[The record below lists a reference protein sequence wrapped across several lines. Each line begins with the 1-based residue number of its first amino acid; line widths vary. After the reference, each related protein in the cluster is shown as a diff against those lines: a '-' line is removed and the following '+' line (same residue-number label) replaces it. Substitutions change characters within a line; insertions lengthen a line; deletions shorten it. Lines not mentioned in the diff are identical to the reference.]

1 MSRFE
6 KEVLNGENWHSGMT
20 QIKNDGKFEIYIE
33 NPSEVSMIRILDNL
47 GKTIDTRTVVK
58 KENQY
63 YNNTLNS
70 GVYFVEVIF
79 ENKVVRK
86 KIVVN

>member
-6 KEVLNGENWHSGMT
+6 KEVLNGENWHTGMT
-20 QIKNDGKFEIYIE
+20 KIKNDGKFEIYIE
-33 NPSEVSMIRILDNL
+33 NPSEVSSIRILDNL
-47 GKTIDTRTVVK
+47 GKIIDTRTVVK

-63 YNNTLNS
+63 NINTLNS
-70 GVYFVEVIF
+70 GLYFIEVVNEDKIIQ
-79 ENKVVRK
+79 K